1 MDRDTSVSKSQSSN
15 FIITFDE
22 CNHPGIISNFFY
34 IFIYSFI
41 HSFAAPPPHPVT
53 STAYAGALVGHLITT
68 TLSFKKPLPVAL
80 RHEYIYISHLPMIVL
95 LWLMLSLVGFS
106 LFIFSFSL
114 VLFSLIFLFYLL
126 LFLFYCCCCCF
137 WCCCVGLLVLLLLWN
152 LVHHVI
158 FYTCD
163 VIGFRFKHHC
173 QRYKKVP
180 PPA

>member
-1 MDRDTSVSKSQSSN
+1 MNV
-15 FIITFDE
+15 IIPASFQTF
-22 CNHPGIISNFFY
+22 
-34 IFIYSFI
+34 FIYLFI
-41 HSFAAPPPHPVT
+41 RLFTRLPPPPPHPVT

-95 LWLMLSLVGFS
+95 LWLMLSLVVFS
-106 LFIFSFSL
+106 LFILSFSL

-152 LVHHVI
+152 LSI
-158 FYTCD
+158 TSYS
-163 VIGFRFKHHC
+163 ILAMLLGFDLNIIVKDN
-173 QRYKKVP
+173 KKVP